1 MQGLTQLCEEF
12 VMTIAVLTVLCV
24 LPTVCSTFILITASI
39 KKKKKMMML
48 SLLDAFVFNI
58 LS

>member
-1 MQGLTQLCEEF
+1 
-12 VMTIAVLTVLCV
+12 MTIAVLTVLCV